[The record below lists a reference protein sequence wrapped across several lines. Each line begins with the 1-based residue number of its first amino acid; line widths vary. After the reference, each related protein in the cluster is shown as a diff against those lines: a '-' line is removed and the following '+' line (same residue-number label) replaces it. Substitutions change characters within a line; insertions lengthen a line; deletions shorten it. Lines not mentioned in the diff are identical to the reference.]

1 MFDEL
6 AEVKYL
12 KEMKG
17 LKSLKVKEEAYLEPE
32 QASMMKFFV
41 KIVNDVLLSPKK
53 LHHRY
58 SRRFLKKTSQ
68 NNEIFTTKL
77 RWIKSSWLLQR
88 VVFLVLSAS
97 SVDKCLLF
105 FVQFIRFVQWD
116 TINALIGLVF
126 GNDVL
131 TKVLTI
137 LWKIEI
143 WFCIA
148 SHTCHNIFAPL
159 LGVIVKFWF

>member
-53 LHHRY
+53 L
-58 SRRFLKKTSQ
+58 
-68 NNEIFTTKL
+68 
-77 RWIKSSWLLQR
+77 
-88 VVFLVLSAS
+88 
-97 SVDKCLLF
+97 
-105 FVQFIRFVQWD
+105 
-116 TINALIGLVF
+116 IGTR
-126 GNDVL
+126 GG
-131 TKVLTI
+131 
-137 LWKIEI
+137 
-143 WFCIA
+143 
-148 SHTCHNIFAPL
+148 S
-159 LGVIVKFWF
+159 